1 MIENKIKLNIITNR
15 KLCENENLEKQI
27 EKIFSAY
34 KRKIIL
40 EDFEIIALTLRE
52 KDLDKNEYLKLVEKI
67 YPICQKYR
75 IDLILHQNYDL
86 RLDNKYNVEG
96 LHLSYNTFKSLNKN
110 IREELIRKY
119 KKIGVSIHSINE
131 AKEVEMLGANYVVA
145 GHIFKTDCKKDLEP
159 RGLKFIQELSLIL
172 TIPIFAIGGINQEN
186 SHLVTNSGA
195 FGVCIMLSLMKH
207 QKKFLSMY
215 YI

>member
-52 KDLDKNEYLKLVEKI
+52 KDLYKNEYLKLVEKI

-86 RLDNKYNVEG
+86 NLDEKYNIG
-96 LHLSYNTFKSLNKN
+96 GIHLSYDSFKSLNKN
-110 IREELIRKY
+110 IREGLIKKY
-119 KKIGVSIHSINE
+119 KKIGVSIHSIDE
-131 AKEVEMLGANYVVA
+131 AKEVEMLGATYIVA
-145 GHIFKTDCKKDLEP
+145 GHIFETDCKKDLEP
-159 RGLKFIQELSLIL
+159 RGLKFIQELSSTL
-172 TIPIFAIGGINQEN
+172 TIPIFVIGGINQEN
-186 SHLVTNSGA
+186 SNLVINSGA
-195 FGVCIMLSLMKH
+195 FGVCMMSSLMK
-207 QKKFLSMY
+207 Y
-215 YI
+215 

>member
-1 MIENKIKLNIITNR
+1 MIENKIKLNIISNR

-34 KRKIIL
+34 QRKIIL
-40 EDFEIIALTLRE
+40 ENFEIVALTLRE
-52 KDLDKNEYLKLVEKI
+52 KDLYKNEYLKLVEKI

-86 RLDNKYNVEG
+86 RLDNKYNIKG

-110 IREELIRKY
+110 IREELIKKY

-131 AKEVEMLGANYVVA
+131 AKEVENLGATYIVA

-186 SHLVTNSGA
+186 SHLVINSGA
-195 FGVCIMLSLMKH
+195 FGVCMMSSLMKD
-207 QKKFLSMY
+207 
-215 YI
+215 

>member
-1 MIENKIKLNIITNR
+1 MIENKIKLNIISNR

-34 KRKIIL
+34 QRKIIL
-40 EDFEIIALTLRE
+40 ENFEIVSLTLRE
-52 KDLDKNEYLKLVEKI
+52 KDLNKNKYLKLVEKI

-86 RLDNKYNVEG
+86 RLDNKYNIKG

-119 KKIGVSIHSINE
+119 KKIGVSIHSVDE
-131 AKEVEMLGANYVVA
+131 AKEVENLGANYVVA

-186 SHLVTNSGA
+186 SHLVINSGA
-195 FGVCIMLSLMKH
+195 FGVCMMSSLMKH
-207 QKKFLSMY
+207 
-215 YI
+215 

>member
-1 MIENKIKLNIITNR
+1 MIENKIKLNIISNR

-34 KRKIIL
+34 QRKIIL
-40 EDFEIIALTLRE
+40 ENFEIVSLTLRE
-52 KDLDKNEYLKLVEKI
+52 KDLNKNKYLKLVEKI
-67 YPICQKYR
+67 YSICQKYR
-75 IDLILHQNYDL
+75 IDLILHQNYNL

-110 IREELIRKY
+110 IREELIKKY
-119 KKIGVSIHSINE
+119 KKIGVSIHSIDE
-131 AKEVEMLGANYVVA
+131 AKEVENLGATYIVA
-145 GHIFKTDCKKDLEP
+145 GHIFKTNCKKDLEP

-186 SHLVTNSGA
+186 SHLVINSGA
-195 FGVCIMLSLMKH
+195 FGVCMMSSLMKH
-207 QKKFLSMY
+207 
-215 YI
+215 

>member
-1 MIENKIKLNIITNR
+1 MIENKIKLNIISNR

-34 KRKIIL
+34 QRKIIL
-40 EDFEIIALTLRE
+40 ENFEIVALTLRE
-52 KDLDKNEYLKLVEKI
+52 KDLYKNEYLKLVEKI

-86 RLDNKYNVEG
+86 VLEDKYNIEG
-96 LHLSYNTFKSLNKN
+96 IHLSYNTFKSLNKN
-110 IREELIRKY
+110 IRKELIKKY
-119 KKIGVSIHSINE
+119 KKIGVSIHSIDE
-131 AKEVEMLGANYVVA
+131 AKEVENLGATYIVA

-186 SHLVTNSGA
+186 SHLVINNGA
-195 FGVCIMLSLMKH
+195 FGVCMMSSLRKH
-207 QKKFLSMY
+207 
-215 YI
+215 

>member
-1 MIENKIKLNIITNR
+1 MIENKIKLNIISNR

-34 KRKIIL
+34 QRKIIL
-40 EDFEIIALTLRE
+40 ENFEIVSLTLRE
-52 KDLDKNEYLKLVEKI
+52 KDLNKNEYLKLVEKI

-110 IREELIRKY
+110 IREELIKKY
-119 KKIGVSIHSINE
+119 KKIGVSIHSIDE
-131 AKEVEMLGANYVVA
+131 AKEVENLGATYIVA

-159 RGLKFIQELSLIL
+159 RGLEFIQELSSALI
-172 TIPIFAIGGINQEN
+172 IPIFAIGGINQEN
-186 SHLVTNSGA
+186 SHLVINSGA
-195 FGVCIMLSLMKH
+195 FGVCMMSSLMKH
-207 QKKFLSMY
+207 
-215 YI
+215 

>member
-52 KDLDKNEYLKLVEKI
+52 KDLDKNEYLKLVGKI
-67 YPICQKYR
+67 YPICQKYK

-86 RLDNKYNVEG
+86 NLDEKYNIG
-96 LHLSYNTFKSLNKN
+96 GIHLSYEIFKSLNKN
-110 IREELIRKY
+110 IREELIKKY
-119 KKIGVSIHSINE
+119 KKIGVSIHSIDE
-131 AKEVEMLGANYVVA
+131 AKEVEMLGATYIVA
-145 GHIFKTDCKKDLEP
+145 GHIFVTECKKDLKA
-159 RGLKFIQELSLIL
+159 RGLNFIKNLSSIL

-186 SHLVTNSGA
+186 SNLVLNSGA
-195 FGVCIMLSLMKH
+195 FGVCMMSSLMK
-207 QKKFLSMY
+207 Y
-215 YI
+215 

>member
-40 EDFEIIALTLRE
+40 EDFEVVALTLRE
-52 KDLDKNEYLKLVEKI
+52 KDLYKNEYLKLVEKI

-86 RLDNKYNVEG
+86 NLDEKYNIG
-96 LHLSYNTFKSLNKN
+96 GIHLSYDSFKSLNKN
-110 IREELIRKY
+110 IREGLIKKY
-119 KKIGVSIHSINE
+119 KKIGVSIHSIDE
-131 AKEVEMLGANYVVA
+131 AKEVEMLGATYIVA
-145 GHIFKTDCKKDLEP
+145 GHIFETDCKKDLEP
-159 RGLKFIQELSLIL
+159 RGLKFIQELSSTL
-172 TIPIFAIGGINQEN
+172 TIPIFVIGGINQEN
-186 SHLVTNSGA
+186 SNLVINSGA
-195 FGVCIMLSLMKH
+195 FGVCMMSSLMK
-207 QKKFLSMY
+207 Y
-215 YI
+215 

>member
-1 MIENKIKLNIITNR
+1 MIENKIKLNIISNR

-34 KRKIIL
+34 QRKIIL
-40 EDFEIIALTLRE
+40 ENFEIVSLTLRE
-52 KDLDKNEYLKLVEKI
+52 KDLNKNEYLKLVEKI

-86 RLDNKYNVEG
+86 RLDNKYNIKG

-110 IREELIRKY
+110 IREELIKKY

-159 RGLKFIQELSLIL
+159 RGLEFIQELSSALI
-172 TIPIFAIGGINQEN
+172 IPIFAIGGINQEN
-186 SHLVTNSGA
+186 SHLVINSGA
-195 FGVCIMLSLMKH
+195 FGVCMMSSLMKH
-207 QKKFLSMY
+207 
-215 YI
+215 

>member
-1 MIENKIKLNIITNR
+1 MIENKIKLNIISNR

-34 KRKIIL
+34 QRKIIL
-40 EDFEIIALTLRE
+40 ENFEIVSLTLRE
-52 KDLDKNEYLKLVEKI
+52 KDLNKNKYLKLVEKI

-119 KKIGVSIHSINE
+119 KKIGVSIHSVDE
-131 AKEVEMLGANYVVA
+131 AKEVENLGANYVVA

-186 SHLVTNSGA
+186 SHLVINSGV
-195 FGVCIMLSLMKH
+195 FGVCMMSSLMKH
-207 QKKFLSMY
+207 
-215 YI
+215 

>member
-1 MIENKIKLNIITNR
+1 MIENKIKLNIISNR
-15 KLCENENLEKQI
+15 KLCENKNLEKQI

-34 KRKIIL
+34 QRKIIL
-40 EDFEIIALTLRE
+40 ENFEIVSLTLRE
-52 KDLDKNEYLKLVEKI
+52 KDLNKNEYLKLVEKI

-86 RLDNKYNVEG
+86 RLDNKYNIKG

-110 IREELIRKY
+110 IREELIKKY
-119 KKIGVSIHSINE
+119 KKIGVSIHSVDE
-131 AKEVEMLGANYVVA
+131 AKEVENLGANYVVA

-186 SHLVTNSGA
+186 SHLVINSGA
-195 FGVCIMLSLMKH
+195 FGICMMSSLMKH
-207 QKKFLSMY
+207 
-215 YI
+215 

>member
-1 MIENKIKLNIITNR
+1 MIENKIKLNIISNR

-34 KRKIIL
+34 QRKIIL
-40 EDFEIIALTLRE
+40 ENFEIVSLTLRE
-52 KDLDKNEYLKLVEKI
+52 KDLYKNEYLKLVEKI

-86 RLDNKYNVEG
+86 RLDNKYNIKG

-110 IREELIRKY
+110 IREELIKKY
-119 KKIGVSIHSINE
+119 KKIGVSIHSIDE
-131 AKEVEMLGANYVVA
+131 AKEVENLGATYIVA

-186 SHLVTNSGA
+186 SHLVINSGA
-195 FGVCIMLSLMKH
+195 FGVCMMSSLMKH
-207 QKKFLSMY
+207 
-215 YI
+215 